1 DFEPFMAQK
10 SHYIMHLAR
19 YLNRMSPTDSADEP
33 EFLTVRRAICSGSCF
48 PAGLIS
54 DLRICSELN
63 FVGSDKPN
71 GAGFKGHMAVLDA

>member
-33 EFLTVRRAICSGSCF
+33 TLQT
-48 PAGLIS
+48 
-54 DLRICSELN
+54 SE
-63 FVGSDKPN
+63 
-71 GAGFKGHMAVLDA
+71 

>member
-33 EFLTVRRAICSGSCF
+33 FLLITKKNTCYSYTHIISSLY
-48 PAGLIS
+48 AGILVQS
-54 DLRICSELN
+54 RI
-63 FVGSDKPN
+63 
-71 GAGFKGHMAVLDA
+71 